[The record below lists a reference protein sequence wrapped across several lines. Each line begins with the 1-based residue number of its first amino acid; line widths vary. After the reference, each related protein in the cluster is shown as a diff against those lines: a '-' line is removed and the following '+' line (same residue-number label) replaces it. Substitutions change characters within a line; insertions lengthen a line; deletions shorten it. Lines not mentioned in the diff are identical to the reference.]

1 MATKT
6 MASAATVPT
15 PQPPF
20 TLVKNSDLK
29 REDWGKNTN
38 RFERSL
44 WHILTPSMGSE
55 HCWFAYQE
63 TPAGRMGQWHHHTY
77 DEFYYVLK
85 GTATVLGD
93 DGQELEVNAGDTIF
107 IPAYKRH
114 QTQNRGTET
123 LAFLFSYVPPPKSI
137 DENVWLSTVSPGADK

>member
-1 MATKT
+1 MSTKT
-6 MASAATVPT
+6 ASAAAVSAA
-15 PQPPF
+15 QPPF
-20 TLVKNSDLK
+20 TVVKKSDLK

-38 RFERSL
+38 QFERSI
-44 WHILTPSMGSE
+44 WHILTPSMGSK

-63 TPAGRMGQWHHHTY
+63 TPPGRMGQWHHHTY
-77 DEFYYVLK
+77 DEFYYVMK

-93 DGQELEVNAGDTIF
+93 DGEEAVVSAGDTIF

-123 LAFLFSYVPPPKSI
+123 LVFVFAYVPPPASI
-137 DENVWLSTVSPGADK
+137 DEKVWLDTTAASAKK